1 MRPVTFLQ
9 TGAPSTFALMFLHV
23 VSRVYG
29 SDFYKG
35 GAHVGGV
42 NQRKTAFQQIFKKRD
57 LGTISI
63 RVCGHKIL
71 ISIMRSWDTSR
82 RVCADR
88 TLYFKP
94 KRDHFPTALCCFGEE
109 IKLNIF
115 IVRALLEKPALT
127 GTIAQQG
134 EYLTKQAVLRGK

>member
-1 MRPVTFLQ
+1 MFMVPTFI
-9 TGAPSTFALMFLHV
+9 
-23 VSRVYG
+23 
-29 SDFYKG
+29 KG

-42 NQRKTAFQQIFKKRD
+42 NQRKTAFQQILKED

-63 RVCGHKIL
+63 CVCGHKIL
-71 ISIMRSWDTSR
+71 ISIMRSWDTSC

-115 IVRALLEKPALT
+115 IVMALLEKPALT

>member
-1 MRPVTFLQ
+1 MFMVPTFI
-9 TGAPSTFALMFLHV
+9 
-23 VSRVYG
+23 
-29 SDFYKG
+29 KE

-42 NQRKTAFQQIFKKRD
+42 NQRKTVFQQILKED

-71 ISIMRSWDTSR
+71 ISIMRSWDTSC

-109 IKLNIF
+109 IIF